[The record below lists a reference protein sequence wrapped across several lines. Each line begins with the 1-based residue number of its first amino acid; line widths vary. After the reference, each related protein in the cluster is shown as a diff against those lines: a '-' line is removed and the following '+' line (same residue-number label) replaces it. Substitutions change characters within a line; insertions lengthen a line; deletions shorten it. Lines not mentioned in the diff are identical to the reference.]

1 MKTNLLMSLSGCVA
15 SSVGVLFAGME
26 AQQQPGS
33 APGGTPSQQPQ
44 PSNPTPRP
52 TNPNQPNPNQP
63 GQTQPGQSQPG
74 QTQPGQNQPGQNQPG
89 NPTPLERNPDRTPL
103 NRQPGSSSD
112 NPRFISLADPAL
124 EPRFRESATRLANL
138 ERSMAERNQRL
149 VQRLGAARQLPAD
162 RQGAAVMDLLQDI
175 LQENAQLQQY
185 LSQSRTLMT
194 GDLGDPNDASRNPN
208 AQPGTN
214 QPANA
219 QPGTN
224 QPNTGQPG
232 SNQPAPSQPAPSQ
245 PNPVPAQ
252 PRPNSP
258 R

>member
-15 SSVGVLFAGME
+15 STVGVLLAGME
-26 AQQQPGS
+26 AQPQPGS

-63 GQTQPGQSQPG
+63 GQTQPGQTQPG
-74 QTQPGQNQPGQNQPG
+74 QTQPGQSQPGQVQPGQTQPG
-89 NPTPLERNPDRTPL
+89 NQTPLDRTPDRTPL

-112 NPRFISLADPAL
+112 NPRFISLADPSM

-149 VQRLGAARQLPAD
+149 VQRLGAARQLPPD

-185 LSQSRTLMT
+185 LSQSRTMMT
-194 GDLGDPNDASRNPN
+194 GDLADPNDSARNPGN

-214 QPANA
+214 QPAN
-219 QPGTN
+219 
-224 QPNTGQPG
+224 GQPG
-232 SNQPAPSQPAPSQ
+232 SNQPNPSQ
-245 PNPVPAQ
+245 PNPAQ